1 MYLSG
6 MTSYGEKITFLKRQ
20 LLQTKKMMV
29 ITGAGISAESGV
41 PTFRGQDGLWQNYAV
56 TDLATPQ
63 AFAANP
69 KLVWDFYN
77 WRRNLISQT
86 KENPAHQALVI
97 IEESIPDFT
106 LVTQNVDGL
115 HQRAG
120 SKNLIEIHGSLW
132 RVKCTECH
140 QKYIDMSV
148 NMGTLPSCKVCGGLL
163 RPDVVWF
170 GEELDYQ
177 LLHHAEETAQR
188 CDVLLVIGTSCN
200 VYPVAAIPI
209 LAKSRGAFVAE
220 INTEETSLAANID
233 VTIIGKAGEIIPL
246 LTK

>member
-1 MYLSG
+1 
-6 MTSYGEKITFLKRQ
+6 MTSYGEKIAFLKKR
-20 LLQTKKMMV
+20 LLQAQKTMV
-29 ITGAGISAESGV
+29 ITGAGVSAESGV
-41 PTFRGQDGLWQNYAV
+41 PTFRGQDGLWQNYSV

-69 KLVWDFYN
+69 ERVWAFYN

-86 KENPAHQALVI
+86 KENPAHQALVTL
-97 IEESIPDFT
+97 EESLPDFT

-115 HQRAG
+115 HLRAG
-120 SKNLIEIHGSLW
+120 SKNLLEIHGNLW
-132 RVKCTECH
+132 RVKCSKCQ

-148 NMGTLPSCKVCGGLL
+148 NMGKLPLCKGCGGLL

-170 GEELDYQ
+170 GENLDHQ
-177 LLHHAEETAQR
+177 LLQRTEEIAQK
-188 CDVLLVIGTSCN
+188 CDILLVIGTSCN
-200 VYPVAAIPI
+200 VYPVAAIPM

-220 INTEETSLAANID
+220 INIEETSLTANID

-246 LTK
+246 LVTS